1 MYIIVSCVFVFRSFF
16 YTDNFHEMHE
26 YFLSATM
33 LFHLQ
38 RSNAHQLVKFMGE
51 IRRAYVGR
59 RLAAL
64 FAHKL
69 FSGRKCF
76 PELHVQVK
84 IYRRNIVYQMLAN
97 VNSSI
102 IRSKM
107 LAETANWISV
117 LVSLGFVTFRCAVL
131 IFLFVWGNRPI
142 TK

>member
-26 YFLSATM
+26 YFLSAAM

-76 PELHVQVK
+76 PEFTRSSQNLSAKYCLPNVGK
-84 IYRRNIVYQMLAN
+84 RELVYYSFQN
-97 VNSSI
+97 V
-102 IRSKM
+102 
-107 LAETANWISV
+107 
-117 LVSLGFVTFRCAVL
+117 G
-131 IFLFVWGNRPI
+131 
-142 TK
+142 